1 MKLSVIIVNYNVEYF
16 LEQCLHSVCNALK
29 NTPAEIIVV
38 DNNSFDASCEM
49 VKTKF
54 PHVILIENKINT
66 GFSKANNQ
74 AMRIAKGQ
82 YVLLLN
88 PDTIVEETTF
98 EKTLDFMN
106 THPDAG
112 GLGVFMIDGKG
123 NFLPES
129 KRGLPTPW
137 VAFYKIFGLSRLF
150 PRSKKF
156 NRYYLGHLS
165 KNETNEIEILS
176 GAFMLMRKQ
185 TLDKVGLLDEQFFM
199 YGEDIDLSYRIIKG
213 GYKNYYFPHTK
224 IIHYKG
230 ESTKKSSVNYV
241 FVFYQAMIIF
251 ARKHFSQKNAK
262 IFTFLIKS
270 AIYFRAGLALFTR
283 GIRQIWI
290 PAMDAAA
297 IFGGLKLIEHFYFV
311 YTGISWPLH
320 ITNLFFPAYIL
331 IWLGFTW
338 LFGGYD
344 KPFKPLRMLKGLAV
358 GSVLLLV
365 IYALLPKEWQFS
377 RSLILAGA
385 VWALISMLLMRL
397 MLNLFKVS
405 GYQFGKRFKK
415 RFIIVGN
422 ETECQRVENILSQTN
437 IKTESVKRIFPSET
451 ELPDGF
457 EGNLSQLNE
466 VIHFY
471 KIDEIIFCAQDNSAQ
486 SIMRHMSEI
495 TQRNLDFKI
504 AQPDSLFLIGSNS
517 VNTSGEL
524 YMLEINSID
533 SKQNRRFK
541 RVNDL
546 LLAVLLLVFSPIMVL
561 FQERKKGYFKNIFLC
576 LIGKKTIVGYYPIS
590 SNKQLPKIKPGILNP
605 FSDNAVQH
613 SESTREKL
621 NLIYARDFSVFTDL
635 RIISKNLAK
644 LGR

>member
-1 MKLSVIIVNYNVEYF
+1 VELSIIIVNYNVEYF

-29 NTPAEIIVV
+29 NTCAEIIVV

-54 PHVILIENKINT
+54 PNVILIENKLNT

-74 AMRIAKGQ
+74 AMRIAKGE
-82 YVLLLN
+82 YFLLLN

-98 EKTLDFMN
+98 EKTIAFMDE
-106 THPDAG
+106 HKDAG

-165 KNETNEIEILS
+165 RNETNEIEILS
-176 GAFMLMRKQ
+176 GAFMLMRKE

-213 GYKNYYFPHTK
+213 GYKNYYYPHTK

-262 IFTFLIKS
+262 MFAFLIKS
-270 AIYFRAGLALFTR
+270 AIYFRAGVALFTR
-283 GIRQIWI
+283 GIKQIWI
-290 PAMDAAA
+290 PVMDGAA

-311 YTGISWPLH
+311 YTNISWPAH
-320 ITNLFFPAYIL
+320 IINLSFPSYIV

-344 KPFKPLRMLKGLAV
+344 KPFKPFRMLKGLAV
-358 GSVLLLV
+358 GSILLII

-385 VWALISMLLMRL
+385 AWAFLSMLFIRL
-397 MLNLFKVS
+397 ILNLLNVS
-405 GYQFGKRFKK
+405 GYRFGQRFKK

-422 ETECQRVENILSQTN
+422 DTECQRVENILSQTN
-437 IKTESVKRIFPSET
+437 IKTESVKRVFPSEI
-451 ELPDGF
+451 ELPEGF

-471 KIDEIIFCAQDNSAQ
+471 KIDEIIFCAQNNSAQ
-486 SIMRHMSEI
+486 NIMRYMSEI

-524 YMLEINSID
+524 YMLEINAID

-546 LLAVLLLVFSPIMVL
+546 LLSFVFLVFSPALIL
-561 FQERKKGYFKNIFLC
+561 FQQRKQNYFKNIFLV
-576 LIGKKTIVGYYPIS
+576 LIGKKAIVGYYPVS
-590 SNKQLPKIKPGILNP
+590 STKLLPKIKPGILNP
-605 FSDNAVQH
+605 FNDNNITH
-613 SESTREKL
+613 TEITREKL

-635 RIISKNLAK
+635 RIISKNLSK
-644 LGR
+644 LGS